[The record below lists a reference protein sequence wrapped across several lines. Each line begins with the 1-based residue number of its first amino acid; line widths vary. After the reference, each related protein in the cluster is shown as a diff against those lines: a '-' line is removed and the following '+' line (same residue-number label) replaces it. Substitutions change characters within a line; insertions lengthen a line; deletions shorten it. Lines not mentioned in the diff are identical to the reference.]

1 MKEKMKEL
9 VKLSEQQQQQ
19 IRDIESEREHSS
31 KKKISD
37 LSLLDTTHIHKLDDL
52 ELTNKELEKMLINQ
66 KVEKDNQNKR
76 YKQLL

>member
-37 LSLLDTTHIHKLDDL
+37 LSLLDTTHIHKLDDV
-52 ELTNKELEKMLINQ
+52 ELPNKELEKMRI
-66 KVEKDNQNKR
+66 K
-76 YKQLL
+76 